1 MQIQI
6 LQENGFKLFFSEET
20 NLRRQNLTSKVDPAL
35 KELKIYI
42 TVMGLRPL
50 HIVLRSQILT
60 FKVGPRTERV
70 KTTFIEEFRFALY
83 E

>member
-1 MQIQI
+1 
-6 LQENGFKLFFSEET
+6 
-20 NLRRQNLTSKVDPAL
+20 
-35 KELKIYI
+35 
-42 TVMGLRPL
+42 MGLRPL

-70 KTTFIEEFRFALY
+70 KTTFIEEFGFALY